1 MILEDRK
8 RIQGLIKF
16 ELQKGTHTYTM
27 CDCGRHGRRT
37 DKCWECWLDILV
49 KGRVEVKDD

>member
-1 MILEDRK
+1 MILEARK